1 MKGARTILNR
11 KVGAILFVLAL
22 VWCNPAS
29 SRAADTLAYFPSV
42 GKVLYEDISVFGEDI
57 AAYITAPL
65 HFSGQDWAI
74 ASASIGGT
82 IGLMSIDNWANGR
95 MQVASRSS
103 ALHNF
108 MIASKDYGE
117 MAVAGGL
124 IGATYAS
131 GVIFKD
137 SWLRITG
144 RQLVEALA
152 FAGMTTTAIK
162 LVMGRARP
170 YTNMGNH
177 SFVPFA
183 ALGSNES
190 LPSGHSTVAF
200 TVSTI
205 LSERIHNIWAS
216 VFLYGAAACTGF
228 SRMYDNQH
236 WLSDVFLAAA
246 IGTTSGLFVAHRDE
260 TRENNLPA
268 QSSELIIYPYLG
280 GLQASFK
287 F

>member
-1 MKGARTILNR
+1 MTITILNR
-11 KVGAILFVLAL
+11 KVGAILFVIAII
-22 VWCNPAS
+22 WCDPVS
-29 SRAADTLAYFPSV
+29 SKAADTLAYPPSV
-42 GKVLYEDISVFGEDI
+42 GQVLYNDLSVFGEDI

-65 HFSGQDWAI
+65 HFSGKDWAI
-74 ASASIGGT
+74 AGASIGGT
-82 IGLMSIDNWANGR
+82 IGLMSVDNWANGR

-117 MAVAGGL
+117 MTVAGV
-124 IGATYAS
+124 IIAATYAS
-131 GVIFKD
+131 GVIFNAP
-137 SWLRITG
+137 WLRITG
-144 RQLVEALA
+144 RELVEALA
-152 FAGMTTTAIK
+152 FAGMTTTTIK
-162 LVMGRARP
+162 LIVGRARP

-205 LSERIHNIWAS
+205 LSERIHNVWAS
-216 VFLYGAAACTGF
+216 IFLYGAAACTGF

-236 WLSDVFLAAA
+236 WFSDIFLAAA
-246 IGTTSGLFVAHRDE
+246 IGITSGLFVAHRDE
-260 TRENNLPA
+260 SREKDSTAHNTG
-268 QSSELIIYPYLG
+268 LIITPYLG
-280 GLQASFK
+280 GLQASFR